1 MEKLEERYL
10 RWTFGL
16 DRSTPGYMI
25 REEVKRGKIRERK
38 RAWGFEKRLEKGK
51 GSEVTRLCWNEMRK
65 RSREGRIK
73 MGGGKKEIF

>member
-16 DRSTPGYMI
+16 DRSTSGYML
-25 REEVKRGKIRERK
+25 REEIKRGKLRERAGK
-38 RAWGFEKRLEKGK
+38 RVWGFEKRLEERK

-65 RSREGRIK
+65 RSREGK
-73 MGGGKKEIF
+73 GESK